1 MYYAAVAVAV
11 IIVIGIGAFI
21 AFGVLVVVG
30 LYEDET
36 AKFIIDILAASPEAV
51 IDGVRLKELSGIV
64 VCIGDGIGNPAVR
77 IVPYVAEK
85 MSGLIIFV
93 V

>member
-1 MYYAAVAVAV
+1 MFYAAVAVAV

-36 AKFIIDILAASPEAV
+36 AKLVIDILAASPEAV
-51 IDGVRLKELSGIV
+51 IDGVLLKELSGIV